1 VPCLVK
7 ILAIEA
13 AGNIPLGGTSLVL
26 DRGLWASYLPPWA
39 PSCMTSILARAARVL
54 EGRLAD
60 LLDRLGEGDE
70 SAWGAFLATV
80 NTYIAVLAQLT
91 PGSRGELLTTRQMAD
106 RLNIAPKTLL
116 KRKAKG
122 QVRPALQLG
131 ERGRAAIRWRGNEV
145 VR

>member
-1 VPCLVK
+1 MLYVLP
-7 ILAIEA
+7 ILALEA
-13 AGNIPLGGTSLVL
+13 SGKIPPGETPLVQ
-26 DRGLWASYLPPWA
+26 DRGLSASYLLRGG
-39 PSCMTSILARAARVL
+39 PSRMTSILARAARLL

-60 LLDRLGEGDE
+60 LAERLGEDDE
-70 SAWGAFLATV
+70 SAWGEFLATV
-80 NTYIAVLAQLT
+80 NAYISVLAQLT
-91 PGSRGELLTTRQMAD
+91 PGTRGELLTTRQMAE

-131 ERGRAAIRWRGNEV
+131 ERGRAAIRWRGDEV